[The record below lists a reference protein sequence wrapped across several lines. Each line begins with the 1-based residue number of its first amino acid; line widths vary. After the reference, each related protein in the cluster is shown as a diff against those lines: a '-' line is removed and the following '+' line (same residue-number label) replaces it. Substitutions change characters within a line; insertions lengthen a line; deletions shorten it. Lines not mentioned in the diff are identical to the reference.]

1 MSFFVFDILK
11 CCYTLYDAF
20 VLLWYLRL
28 PTMVCAS
35 RHNSGVATW
44 YLFTTILFLNM
55 MPGNGI
61 AFKYTPLLQEAVHS
75 ELAFTAHKMLS
86 RGMPFC
92 RQEFKLAICAWW
104 GILLKTGR
112 ACMVAWLRNREY
124 DGAPSGWIKAS
135 LVELVTDQ
143 CKKKDYLR
151 SRQILKC
158 QLLFFF
164 YSSGIISTNV

>member
-11 CCYTLYDAF
+11 SCYTLYDAF

-35 RHNSGVATW
+35 WHNSGVATW
-44 YLFTTILFLNM
+44 YLFTILFLNM

-61 AFKYTPLLQEAVHS
+61 AFKFTPLLQEAVHS

-86 RGMPFC
+86 RRMPLC

-104 GILLKTGR
+104 GILLESGQ
-112 ACMVAWLRNREY
+112 AGMVAWLCNREY

-135 LVELVTDQ
+135 PIELVTDQ
-143 CKKKDYLR
+143 CKKKDVSR

-158 QLLFFF
+158 ELFFF
-164 YSSGIISTNV
+164 YWSGTISTNV